1 MSCPEKKMSEPI
13 IRVEHLG
20 KRYRIGVQNRRAET
34 WRKAIASAAVSPF
47 NYIRTMMRPPTE
59 EETLWALRDVSFEV
73 HQGETLGIVGRN
85 GAGKSTLL
93 KILSRITE
101 PSEGRATLHGRVG
114 SLLEVGTGFHPELT
128 GRENV
133 FMNGTI
139 LGMRRYEI
147 EQRFDEIV
155 DFSGIE
161 KFIDTPVKR
170 YSSGMGVRLAFA
182 VAAHLQPE
190 ILIVDEVLAVGD
202 RQFQKKCL
210 GKMEDIASEGRTV
223 LFVSHN
229 MQAIRTL
236 CTRTIVLNYGQV
248 IADGATADS
257 LPTYYDTMKRM
268 NIDADASKHD
278 PKKRR
283 GNGAVR
289 FSHIRIEDT
298 KGNETYYHAM
308 GSRIRFVMRYQVM
321 EPINELYFAMYLKSG
336 TDSEILAG
344 TTQLISDKP
353 LEPGYQG
360 EFILDFPNPPLRPHE
375 YPLLFALADSEMT
388 SYDIV
393 DDITDTL
400 VILTEKDFKDLGF
413 HPIVRSGY
421 FTLESKIQDKHEL
434 SSTIPSL
441 ASQP

>member
-1 MSCPEKKMSEPI
+1 MSEPI
-13 IRVEHLG
+13 IRVEALG
-20 KRYRIGVQNRRAET
+20 KRYRIGLQNRRAESL
-34 WRKAIASAAVSPF
+34 REAVLEAAASPF
-47 NYIRTMMRPPTE
+47 KYIRTMMRPPTD
-59 EETLWALRDVSFEV
+59 EETLWALRDISFEV
-73 HQGETLGIVGRN
+73 KPGETLGIVGRN

-101 PSEGRATLHGRVG
+101 PTEGRATLHGRVG

-155 DFSGIE
+155 EFSGVE

-202 RQFQKKCL
+202 RAFQRKCL

-229 MQAIRTL
+229 MQAIRSL
-236 CTRTIVLNYGQV
+236 CTRTIVVDYGHI
-248 IADGATADS
+248 IADGPTEDS
-257 LPTYYDTMKRM
+257 LPVYYDTMKRM
-268 NIDADASKHD
+268 NISADASKHD

-289 FSHIRIEDT
+289 FSQIRIEDI
-298 KGNETYYHAM
+298 KGNETYYHTM
-308 GSRIRFVMRYQVM
+308 GARIRFVIRYQVM
-321 EPINELYFAMYLKSG
+321 ERVKELYFAMYLKSG
-336 TDSEILAG
+336 LDSEILAG
-344 TTQLISDKP
+344 TTQMISDQP
-353 LEPGYQG
+353 LEAGYEG
-360 EFILDFPNPPLRPHE
+360 LFVLDFPNPPLRPHE
-375 YPLLFALADSEMT
+375 YPLMFALADSEMI

-393 DDITDTL
+393 DDLTDAL

-421 FTLESKIQDKHEL
+421 FTLESKLQDKQEF
-434 SSTIPSL
+434 STPL
-441 ASQP
+441 AIAS